1 MAEQQAMIARMME
14 RMEAL
19 EKEVTILREKQELH
33 IDLSAMQRDMRRLR
47 ERQDAL
53 DRRMR

>member
-1 MAEQQAMIARMME
+1 MIARMME

-33 IDLSAMQRDMRRLR
+33 IDLSAMERDMRRLR